1 MIQRPML
8 SQTQHSENMS
18 VVLIPFGQKARA
30 CFTGEE
36 IITKEMCDMDLNKVK
51 ELEAR
56 DLAHIWHPC
65 SQMKD
70 YETLR
75 PIVVDHAEGPYLYA
89 ADGKKYLDIISSWW
103 CNLLG
108 HCNPKINE
116 AIKKQIDQLEHVIF
130 VNFTHEPAIKLCE
143 ELVKYVP
150 TGLNKFNFADNGSSS
165 VEIALKLAFQYQLQ
179 TGHGEK
185 TRFMCLSEGY
195 HGETI
200 GALSVGS
207 MDLFAQMYKP
217 MMMNNIHVQAPDCY
231 RCPFNKDR
239 EHCQCECFKYA
250 EEAFAKHAKET
261 AAMIVEPIVQ
271 GCAGMRIYPPLY
283 LQKLRKLCDE
293 YGVLLIADEI
303 ATGFGR
309 TGKMFACNH
318 ADITPDI
325 MCISKALTGGYLP
338 MSIVCTTDKI
348 YDAFYDDYNKGKQF
362 MHSHTYAGNPIGCAI
377 ALAVLDIMKNEHIL
391 EENVGKAQYFHNAL
405 LNTFGQHKNIGE
417 IRHINLIN
425 AMELVTDKDK
435 KLGFDGN
442 LRIGYEI
449 YKKALTHGLLLRP
462 LGNVIYF
469 NPPLNI
475 EKTDLD
481 KAVALAKQSMDEV
494 LG

>member
-1 MIQRPML
+1 
-8 SQTQHSENMS
+8 
-18 VVLIPFGQKARA
+18 
-30 CFTGEE
+30 
-36 IITKEMCDMDLNKVK
+36 
-51 ELEAR
+51 
-56 DLAHIWHPC
+56 
-65 SQMKD
+65 MKD

-75 PIVVDHAEGPYLYA
+75 PIVVERGEGPYLYA
-89 ADGKKYLDIISSWW
+89 ADGQKYLDIISSWW

-150 TGLNKFNFADNGSSS
+150 AGLNKFNFADNGSSS

-239 EHCQCECFKYA
+239 EYCQCECFKYA

-318 ADITPDI
+318 AGITPDI

-377 ALAVLDIMKNEHIL
+377 AMAVLDIMKNERIL
-391 EENVGKAQYFHNAL
+391 EENVEKAQYFHNAL
-405 LNTFGQHKNIGE
+405 LETFGKHKNIGE

-425 AMELVTDKDK
+425 AMELVTDKEK

-475 EKTDLD
+475 DKADLD
-481 KAVALAKQSMDEV
+481 KAVALAKQSIDEV
-494 LG
+494 LK